1 MKHLWLTAILLC
13 AMPVGM
19 AQRGLLLSEL
29 LYQPASGVAEY
40 VELYNASDSAVELG
54 GYHIVRV
61 LHDSLATHYALPS
74 RVVAPHAYVVL
85 TKDAAS
91 VAAAYTVRNPSALV
105 ECNLPPYPNDGGS
118 VVLSRADS
126 VVVER
131 LDYSPAMHSRL
142 LRDRAGVSLERRSFD
157 RPAGEAA
164 NWFSAASTEGY
175 GTPGY
180 ANSQSSERLVE
191 EASFAL
197 SATLLSPDGD
207 GYGDEL
213 EIAYSLASG
222 DLAARAEVYDAR
234 GNMVRRLLDGALL
247 GTSGTIVWDGR
258 VHDGTVASRGQY
270 LIMIT
275 VYDLGGTQQVL
286 RRTVAVL

>member
-1 MKHLWLTAILLC
+1 
-13 AMPVGM
+13 MPVGM

-91 VAAAYTVRNPSALV
+91 VVAAYTVRNPSALV

-164 NWFSAASTEGY
+164 NWFSAASTAGY

-222 DLAARAEVYDAR
+222 DLAARVEVYDAR

-258 VHDGTVASRGQY
+258 VHDGTVAPRGQY

-275 VYDLGGTQQVL
+275 IYDLGGTQQVL